1 MLNHTSGLA
10 DYVKKGEDYFWLKNS
25 ATEKQILDNIK
36 SQKLLF
42 EPGTSF
48 SYSNSGY
55 YLLTKILEQVS
66 KKSFASNL
74 KQRILK
80 PLKLK
85 NIYSVSHNPNG
96 VYPSFSFENGWN
108 KVEDFDFKNV
118 IGVGDI
124 ASEPTDL
131 NIFITALFEGKILD
145 KSTVESMKPA
155 KDQKFGSGIATVP
168 FYNKPFLGHSGG
180 TYGTN
185 SLMIFNAEDNIAI
198 SYSLNAD
205 RITSNKFITGI
216 LSSLYGLEFEYPDFK
231 NKEISADELQK
242 FVGEYVSKDIP
253 LDLKFFVENGI
264 LKAQATGQ
272 PSFPLDYKG
281 NNEFTFDK
289 INVKVIFNPEKSTL
303 IMEQNG
309 LKYNYTKK

>member
-1 MLNHTSGLA
+1 
-10 DYVKKGEDYFWLKNS
+10 
-25 ATEKQILDNIK
+25 
-36 SQKLLF
+36 
-42 EPGTSF
+42 
-48 SYSNSGY
+48 
-55 YLLTKILEQVS
+55 
-66 KKSFASNL
+66 
-74 KQRILK
+74 
-80 PLKLK
+80 
-85 NIYSVSHNPNG
+85 
-96 VYPSFSFENGWN
+96 
-108 KVEDFDFKNV
+108 
-118 IGVGDI
+118 
-124 ASEPTDL
+124 
-131 NIFITALFEGKILD
+131 
-145 KSTVESMKPA
+145 MKPA
-155 KDQKFGSGIATVP
+155 KDQKFGTGIATIP

-231 NKEISADELQK
+231 NKEISAAELQK
-242 FVGEYVSKDIP
+242 YVGDYVSKEIP
-253 LDLKFFVENGI
+253 LDLKFFVENGV